1 MQLVDSHT
9 HIDDASFDR
18 DRTAVVARAR
28 AAGVTRQLVAGI
40 DAAGW
45 PGLREACAADPGLF
59 PAYGLHPLLLARHR
73 PVHLGELRQWIA
85 RERPLA
91 VGECGLDH
99 FVEGLDRGEQARYFE
114 AQLEIAVDNGLPVI
128 VHARR
133 AVEEVIHTLRRFEGL
148 RGVVHSFS
156 GSHQQAEQL
165 WERGF
170 LLGIGGPVTY
180 TRAKRLRRLVAGMP
194 IEHLLL
200 ETDSP
205 DQPDCHR
212 QGQRNEPAHLVTVL
226 AAIAELRREDPATI
240 AAATT
245 ANAER
250 LFNLPPVESL
260 L

>member
-1 MQLVDSHT
+1 MLLVDSHT
-9 HIDDASFDR
+9 HIDAAEFDPDR
-18 DRTAVVARAR
+18 DAVLARAR

-45 PGLREACAADPGLF
+45 PKLREVCASAPGLF
-59 PAYGLHPLLLARHR
+59 PAYGLHPLFLARHQPR
-73 PVHLGELRQWIA
+73 HLEELRGWIE

-91 VGECGLDH
+91 LGECGLDYWA
-99 FVEGLDRGEQARYFE
+99 EGLDRGDQDRYFR
-114 AQLEIAVDNGLPVI
+114 AQLELAAEAGLPVI

-133 AVEEVIHTLRRFEGL
+133 AVEETLLVLRDYNGL

-156 GSHQQAEQL
+156 GSRQQAERL
-165 WERGF
+165 WEHGF

-180 TRAKRLRRLVAGMP
+180 ARAKRLRRLVADMP

-205 DQPDCHR
+205 DQPDCHT
-212 QGQRNEPAHLVTVL
+212 QGLRNEPARLVTVL
-226 AAIAELRREDPATI
+226 EAIAALRDEPAESI

-250 LFNLPPVESL
+250 LFNLPPE
-260 L
+260 